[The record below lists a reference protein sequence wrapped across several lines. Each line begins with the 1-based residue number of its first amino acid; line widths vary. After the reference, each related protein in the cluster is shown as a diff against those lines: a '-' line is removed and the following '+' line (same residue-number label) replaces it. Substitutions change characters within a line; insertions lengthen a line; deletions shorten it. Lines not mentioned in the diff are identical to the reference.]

1 MPRTLSG
8 LVSAEFDSIDVFH
21 SVLVRG
27 SPGQVQTV
35 LTSDGVG
42 CDWAPVTLDA
52 NAVDTLQIKDDA
64 VIGTKIK
71 DNAVT
76 TDKILNLN
84 VTNAKLQHSSITIN
98 GDVVALG
105 ETHNHTTSL
114 SSMAD
119 GPINMGLYNIS
130 NATLLSTTNVS
141 ADHVGTNSLISPVI
155 TGINTLTGGTLQSAV
170 ISVIDK
176 ISLVDANSILDIKGG
191 VINNV

>member
-42 CDWAPVTLDA
+42 CDRAPVTLDA

-76 TDKILNLN
+76 NLKILDGA
-84 VTNAKLQHSSITIN
+84 VTNLKTCKDFRWRRDIHEDCRGCRQSSSTC
-98 GDVVALG
+98 G
-105 ETHNHTTSL
+105 ERR
-114 SSMAD
+114 D
-119 GPINMGLYNIS
+119 YR
-130 NATLLSTTNVS
+130 
-141 ADHVGTNSLISPVI
+141 
-155 TGINTLTGGTLQSAV
+155 
-170 ISVIDK
+170 
-176 ISLVDANSILDIKGG
+176 
-191 VINNV
+191 